1 MATLVTMAR
10 PAPLSSLV
18 PKWASWMS
26 WQALPLPA
34 TLSTRPCPPAVVAAG
49 DLRAPTPMAARVE
62 AARPLA
68 LAAAA
73 AGDLRA
79 PTPMAAPVEAARPS
93 SVLAAVAAGDLRA
106 PTPMAATAEA
116 ARPLPT
122 IVPAGFRDVRA
133 RHVPTRLILLQPWTV
148 GAAAVALAVMAAQAA
163 PAGMVALAALV
174 AAEVMAEA
182 VAPFP
187 AVAAFGVAQES
198 VVRTPV
204 ILLPPRI
211 VVVLLRLG
219 APVEATLV
227 DVITQVPP
235 CAVHPPAPRRLDAH
249 RTKRSPVL
257 VDAISRFRPAQTGES
272 APRLASSANVRAAGA
287 PVADVRAALALR
299 VKNVWPKRTR

>member
-1 MATLVTMAR
+1 M
-10 PAPLSSLV
+10 
-18 PKWASWMS
+18 
-26 WQALPLPA
+26 
-34 TLSTRPCPPAVVAAG
+34 
-49 DLRAPTPMAARVE
+49 
-62 AARPLA
+62 
-68 LAAAA
+68 
-73 AGDLRA
+73 
-79 PTPMAAPVEAARPS
+79 
-93 SVLAAVAAGDLRA
+93 
-106 PTPMAATAEA
+106 
-116 ARPLPT
+116 
-122 IVPAGFRDVRA
+122 
-133 RHVPTRLILLQPWTV
+133 

>member
-1 MATLVTMAR
+1 
-10 PAPLSSLV
+10 
-18 PKWASWMS
+18 
-26 WQALPLPA
+26 
-34 TLSTRPCPPAVVAAG
+34 
-49 DLRAPTPMAARVE
+49 
-62 AARPLA
+62 
-68 LAAAA
+68 
-73 AGDLRA
+73 
-79 PTPMAAPVEAARPS
+79 
-93 SVLAAVAAGDLRA
+93 
-106 PTPMAATAEA
+106 
-116 ARPLPT
+116 
-122 IVPAGFRDVRA
+122 
-133 RHVPTRLILLQPWTV
+133 
-148 GAAAVALAVMAAQAA
+148 MAAQAA
-163 PAGMVALAALV
+163 PAGMVALAALAGMVAVEAPAALVALV